1 MPCKVWLALAPA
13 ILLASLSSTTEYAHA
28 QGAANTSGSQPSAP
42 STSAS
47 PGNTGSA
54 SGISTNPINNTTG
67 DLSLQQPPLPI
78 SGPPRSGLFPA
89 FGQTLLDDGI
99 DVHGLAVDH
108 FLANPS
114 AGSITG
120 QTYNL
125 GFVAPAV
132 DLDLGKV
139 AGISGGNV
147 HVQVTVFGLRSNI
160 PNIITD
166 VGGFL
171 TGYQTTPAPSTTPV
185 ALTSLTYEQ
194 KLLDDKLSVEVG
206 RTNLYHY
213 FLLGNGLDIF
223 TNASSTLSVDGD
235 FNSYPFPVWGG
246 RATYHF
252 TPTWYVQ
259 GGSFEDNYF
268 RAVYNPDNL
277 GDDGAAGAQ
286 IIGELGYR
294 SEFNNAA
301 YPANFELGAE
311 WNTRTGIYNV
321 KGAALLAT
329 PRNEATDY
337 PGGGVLFFQGQ
348 KVLWRG
354 RRSAY
359 GPPANIALY
368 GSIDASVDKPQPIDM
383 DAIAGVNFT
392 GLIPGRQFDALGLQ
406 VHYQR
411 LSALEANYE
420 NLIQNIFAGPGSKQS
435 RNGFVFEVVGSI
447 APVPWLR
454 LSPTVQYFVHPDNLF
469 DPAQSRRPS
478 DGFEAGIFAAIPFG
492 PLLGTSNK
500 PF

>member
-1 MPCKVWLALAPA
+1 MSPNARVALLPA
-13 ILLASLSSTTEYAHA
+13 IVLAGLLPTTRPALA
-28 QGAANTSGSQPSAP
+28 QGAANTGGSNPFTPA
-42 STSAS
+42 TSAS

-54 SGISTNPINNTTG
+54 SGVSTNPSNNTTG
-67 DLSLQQPPLPI
+67 DLSLQAPPLPI
-78 SGPPRSGLFPA
+78 SGPPRSGLFPG

-99 DVHGLAVDH
+99 DFHGLAVDH

-125 GFVAPAV
+125 GFISPAV
-132 DLDLGKV
+132 DLDLGKI
-139 AGISGGNV
+139 AGITGGNV
-147 HVQVTVFGLRSNI
+147 HIQVTVFGLRSNI
-160 PNIITD
+160 PSIITD
-166 VGGFL
+166 AGGFL
-171 TGYQTTPAPSTTPV
+171 TGYQTTPAPSTATV

-194 KLLDDKLSVEVG
+194 KLLDEKLSIEVG

-223 TNASSTLSVDGD
+223 TDASSTLSVDGD

-259 GGSFEDNYF
+259 GGAFEDNYY
-268 RAVYNPDNL
+268 RAVYNPDNF
-277 GDDGAAGAQ
+277 GANGAAGVQ
-286 IIGELGYR
+286 ILAEVGYR
-294 SEFNNAA
+294 SEFNNSA

-311 WNTRTGIYNV
+311 WNTRSGLSNV
-321 KGAALLAT
+321 KGAAVLAT
-329 PRNEATDY
+329 PTNQATVY
-337 PGGGVLFFQGQ
+337 QGGGVLFFQGQ
-348 KVLWRG
+348 QVLWRG
-354 RRSAY
+354 AKPAF

-368 GSIDASVDKPQPIDM
+368 GLLDASVDKPQPIDM
-383 DAIAGVNFT
+383 DALVGVNFT

-411 LSALEANYE
+411 LSAIEANYE
-420 NLIQNIFAGPGSKQS
+420 SLIQNIFAGPGPKQN
-435 RNGFVFEVVGSI
+435 RNAFAFEIVGAF

-454 LSPTVQYFVHPDNLF
+454 LSPTVQYYVHPDNLF
-469 DPAQSRRPS
+469 NPAQSRRPS
-478 DGFEAGIFAAIPFG
+478 DGFEAGIFAVIPLG